1 MPGAQRFDPGKLTG
15 HNVRDKHIRL
25 PLYHRADIKAQHSVV
40 FALARRQQIGTTR
53 TTPNALDG
61 PLPVQDT
68 RLRFQPAMPGNDNQ
82 LLTRFVVWQP
92 IIVTHKR
99 GEVGCHAKV
108 INLGK

>member
-1 MPGAQRFDPGKLTG
+1 
-15 HNVRDKHIRL
+15 
-25 PLYHRADIKAQHSVV
+25 
-40 FALARRQQIGTTR
+40 
-53 TTPNALDG
+53 
-61 PLPVQDT
+61 
-68 RLRFQPAMPGNDNQ
+68 MPGNDNQ